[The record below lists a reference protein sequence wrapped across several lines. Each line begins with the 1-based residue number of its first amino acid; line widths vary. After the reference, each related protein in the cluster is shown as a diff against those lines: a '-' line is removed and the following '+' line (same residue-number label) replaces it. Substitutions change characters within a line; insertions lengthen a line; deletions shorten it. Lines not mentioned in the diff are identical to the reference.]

1 MVAVS
6 QLGEDRKTV
15 EDAVRKENLTFRFLY
30 DPTGE
35 VTEKFTGKYIPDTC
49 PLKNIYLIDKSGK
62 IIYSTHYPGVSE
74 EELSNQVNKFMKGK
88 QQ

>member
-6 QLGEDRKTV
+6 QLGEDRETV

-35 VTEKFTGKYIPDTC
+35 VTEKFTGKYIHDTC

-62 IIYSTHYPGVSE
+62 IIYSTHYPGISE
-74 EELSNQVNKFMKGK
+74 EKLSGQVNKHLKGVS
-88 QQ
+88 Q